1 VSGAG
6 RHLLRFGVAGAFV
19 LAVAGYPVLTL
30 AIAGVLALLVKLET
44 RS

>member
-1 VSGAG
+1 VNGAG
-6 RHLLRFGVAGAFV
+6 RLLLRFGVAGAFV

-30 AIAGVLALLVKLET
+30 AIAGILALLVKLET